1 MLSWSVELEALD
13 DADTDGPPGA
23 GGCGP
28 PARELRLVSLADL
41 WALEPEDEDSS
52 WMDTHIHRNIM

>member
-13 DADTDGPPGA
+13 DADTGDPVGA

-41 WALEPEDEDSS
+41 
-52 WMDTHIHRNIM
+52 

>member
-13 DADTDGPPGA
+13 DADTDGPRGA

-28 PARELRLVSLADL
+28 PAKELRLVSLADL

-52 WMDTHIHRNIM
+52 WIHTYTET